1 MPVAFESVLSESPL
15 DVTDSPVDAES
26 TLETGVNVDFRLLCA
41 VGFNNNQF
49 VAVVG
54 TVGYAKFNRLSEQKD
69 CNSPIL
75 QPFA

>member
-1 MPVAFESVLSESPL
+1 MPVAFESVLSEAVL
-15 DVTDSPVDAES
+15 DVTDSPADAES
-26 TLETGVNVDFRLLCA
+26 TLEAGVSVDFRLPGA

-54 TVGYAKFNRLSEQKD
+54 TVGYAKFNRLSEQRD